1 MEILFKSNSAD
12 EESTRSID
20 VPKVDFED
28 KVPEEIKVAKIQ
40 DNWKT
45 LLF

>member
-1 MEILFKSNSAD
+1 MEKLLKLNSVV

-28 KVPEEIKVAKIQ
+28 QAPKEIKVAKPME
-40 DNWKT
+40 N
-45 LLF
+45 LCRHE